1 MRINNL
7 KALDYQHQ
15 GKTLVLAFP
24 GDSVDMDD
32 LTELDAAKIQIETE
46 DGTPVETLLDYTV
59 QSVTYNMAEGVY
71 TVVLEKGVTDTAAV
85 ALAAVRKDLEAA
97 QGHILDLQRGKE
109 EMDSKLEGLAQ
120 DLGSVEPSVG
130 NAALESAV
138 YLNRILLENAVK
150 AGSLT
155 PTQIVAC
162 DGLVEPW
169 APGIYSPGDICAD
182 GGTVWRC
189 IQPHDSTANPDWT
202 PTNARVLWV
211 PYHTTDPEKARPYIA
226 PTMAEDAYN
235 KGECM
240 IWTDGTIKR
249 ANRDGV
255 VHDPDILPV
264 AWDTVAVLEDTE
276 EGGEEAPA
284 TVPATVSI
292 LDGMTVPQ
300 LKTYAAN
307 NGIDL
312 GGATLKADIRAAIE
326 AAEARK
332 ETV

>member
-46 DGTPVETLLDYTV
+46 DGTPVETFLDYTV

-138 YLNRILLENAVK
+138 YLNRILLNNAAK

-169 APGIYSPGDICAD
+169 APGGFAAGDIRSE
-182 GGTVWRC
+182 GGHIWHC
-189 IQPHDSTANPDWT
+189 IQGHDSTGNPEWK
-202 PTNARVLWV
+202 PTNARALWA
-211 PYHTTDPEKARPYIA
+211 PYHTTDPAKARPYIA

-240 IWTDGTIKR
+240 VWTDGNVYRCKR
-249 ANRDGV
+249 DAT
-255 VHDPDILPV
+255 VHDPATLPD
-264 AWDTVAVLEDTE
+264 AWELVTDLDTE
-276 EGGEEAPA
+276 DPGELADIDN
-284 TVPATVSI
+284 TVSI
-292 LDGMTVPQ
+292 LDGMTVAQ
-300 LKTYAAN
+300 LKEYAAN

-312 GGATLKADIRAAIE
+312 GGATRKADILAAIE
-326 AAEARK
+326 AAGAGK
-332 ETV
+332 E

>member
-46 DGTPVETLLDYTV
+46 DGTPVETFLDYTV

-138 YLNRILLENAVK
+138 YLNRILLESAVK

-169 APGIYSPGDICAD
+169 APGVFVPGDVRSDEEQI
-182 GGTVWRC
+182 WRC
-189 IQPHDSTANPDWT
+189 IQGHDSSNNPSWKPDNT
-202 PTNARVLWV
+202 RALWV
-211 PYHTTDPEKARPYIA
+211 PYHTTDPAKARPYIA
-226 PTMAEDAYN
+226 PTMADDAYN

-240 IWTDGTIKR
+240 VWTDGTVKR
-249 ANRDGV
+249 SKRDAV
-255 VHDPDILPV
+255 VHGPDVLPDAWETVTISDP
-264 AWDTVAVLEDTE
+264 ED
-276 EGGEEAPA
+276 EAA
-284 TVPATVSI
+284 TPATVSI

-326 AAEARK
+326 AAEAGK

>member
-46 DGTPVETLLDYTV
+46 DGTPVETFLDYTV

-109 EMDSKLEGLAQ
+109 EMDSKLEGLAP

-138 YLNRILLENAVK
+138 YLNRILLNNAAK

-169 APGIYSPGDICAD
+169 APGGFAAGDIRSE
-182 GGTVWRC
+182 GGHIWRC
-189 IQPHDSTANPDWT
+189 IQGHDSTGNPEWK
-202 PTNARVLWV
+202 PTNARALWA
-211 PYHTTDPEKARPYIA
+211 PYHTTDPAKARPYIA

-240 IWTDGTIKR
+240 IWTDENIYR
-249 ANRDGV
+249 CRQD
-255 VHDPDILPV
+255 
-264 AWDTVAVLEDTE
+264 
-276 EGGEEAPA
+276 A
-284 TVPATVSI
+284 TVHGPDTLPDAWEQVMPN
-292 LDGMTVPQ
+292 LDTP
-300 LKTYAAN
+300 
-307 NGIDL
+307 
-312 GGATLKADIRAAIE
+312 E
-326 AAEARK
+326 AAEAGK
-332 ETV
+332 ETE

>member
-109 EMDSKLEGLAQ
+109 EMDSKLEGLDQ

-138 YLNRILLENAVK
+138 YFNRLMFNNAVK
-150 AGSLT
+150 SGNLT

-169 APGIYSPGDICAD
+169 APGVFAAGDVRSYGNQIC
-182 GGTVWRC
+182 RC
-189 IQPHDSTANPDWT
+189 IQGHDSTNNPDWT
-202 PTNARVLWV
+202 PTNARALWV

-226 PTMAEDAYN
+226 PTMADDAYN

-240 IWTDGTIKR
+240 IWTDENIYR
-249 ANRDGV
+249 CQQD
-255 VHDPDILPV
+255 
-264 AWDTVAVLEDTE
+264 
-276 EGGEEAPA
+276 A
-284 TVPATVSI
+284 TVHGPDTLPNAWEQVVPNLDTPEPVSI
-292 LDGMTVPQ
+292 LDGMTIAQ
-300 LKTYAAN
+300 LKEYAN
-307 NGIDL
+307 TNEIDL